1 MYALSSFQEEKS
13 MYRQRNS
20 LGGLTGGIFL
30 IGLAIAIFFSGGH
43 FFLPIF
49 FATLAFCSL
58 IGSLVTLNPRG
69 FYGGLQ
75 GFVWLVGLGILFLP
89 GVGFW
94 PWILVL
100 CGISAILGVLA
111 RPIMAGILGIGILG
125 AASMANQQPQSTY
138 QPSQP
143 TYEPYQQGYQPQPPV
158 QAPET
163 SQEGGQQYPYQ
174 QPQYDQ
180 PQVQYPQELPPQQ
193 Q

>member
-1 MYALSSFQEEKS
+1 

-30 IGLAIAIFFSGGH
+30 IGLALAIFFSSGH

-58 IGSLVTLNPRG
+58 IGSLVALNPRG

-75 GFVWLVGLGILFLP
+75 GFIWLLGLGILFLP

-125 AASMANQQPQSTY
+125 AGSIANQQPQPTY
-138 QPSQP
+138 QPPQP
-143 TYEPYQQGYQPQPPV
+143 TYEPYQQGYQPPV

-163 SQEGGQQYPYQ
+163 YQEGGQ

>member
-1 MYALSSFQEEKS
+1 

-30 IGLAIAIFFSGGH
+30 IGLALAFFIGGGH
-43 FFLPIF
+43 FFLSIL

-58 IGSLVTLNPRG
+58 FGSLATLNPRG

-75 GFVWLVGLGILFLP
+75 GFIWLLGLGILFLP

-111 RPIMAGILGIGILG
+111 RPIMTGMLGIGILG
-125 AASMANQQPQSTY
+125 AASLANQQPQPTY

-163 SQEGGQQYPYQ
+163 YQEGGQQHPYQ
-174 QPQYDQ
+174 PQPQYEQ

>member
-1 MYALSSFQEEKS
+1 

-20 LGGLTGGIFL
+20 LGGLSGGIFL

-43 FFLPIF
+43 FFLPIL
-49 FATLAFCSL
+49 FAALALCSL
-58 IGSLVTLNPRG
+58 IGSLATLNPRA

-75 GFVWLVGLGILFLP
+75 GFIWLLGLGILFLP

-100 CGISAILGVLA
+100 CGISAILGVLT
-111 RPIMAGILGIGILG
+111 RPIMAGILGTGILG
-125 AASMANQQPQSTY
+125 AASMADRQSQPTY
-138 QPSQP
+138 QPPQP

-163 SQEGGQQYPYQ
+163 YQEGGQQPH
-174 QPQYDQ
+174 YDQ
-180 PQVQYPQELPPQQ
+180 PQVQYPQEMPPQQ